1 MKKKCFVTGGAGL
14 IGLEICKELL
24 RYGCEVHLYDLG
36 EKILKNKFN
45 IKKDIIIHEGSI
57 LDLFALEKAMTSCKY
72 IFHLAAMLGV
82 KYTEDNKLECLE
94 INCIGTKN
102 VLIAALLIHA
112 AKIDNNYTNY
122 EKEIIKKAL
131 IDLNLVKIDET
142 EKLLKTA
149 EEKEKQSNQIIE
161 FTKEIKKNP
170 LEFRLKIVEILWKI
184 VYSDSASDS
193 YESNLIRRVCGL
205 LYISDKDSGIIKEKI
220 GNFIK

>member
-1 MKKKCFVTGGAGL
+1 MFKKFFNKENKKK
-14 IGLEICKELL
+14 
-24 RYGCEVHLYDLG
+24 
-36 EKILKNKFN
+36 
-45 IKKDIIIHEGSI
+45 
-57 LDLFALEKAMTSCKY
+57 
-72 IFHLAAMLGV
+72 
-82 KYTEDNKLECLE
+82 DN
-94 INCIGTKN
+94 NKN

-161 FTKEIKKNP
+161 FTKEIKKHP
-170 LEFRLKIVEILWKI
+170 IEFRLKIVEILWKI

-220 GNFIK
+220 RNSIK